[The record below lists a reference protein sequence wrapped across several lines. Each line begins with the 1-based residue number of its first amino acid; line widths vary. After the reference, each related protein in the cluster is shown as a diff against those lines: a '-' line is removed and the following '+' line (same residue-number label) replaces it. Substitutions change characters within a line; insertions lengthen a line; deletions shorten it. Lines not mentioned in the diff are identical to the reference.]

1 MLFVHLQASESFFSL
16 LISALGGPAA
26 LVQVG
31 SIGFILLILLISF
44 RLFEKY
50 GSFYLVLSR
59 GFALLT
65 GGLAAWGLSRLIRG
79 TPASLSVVLLGI
91 AFLYNQLQAE
101 SASAI
106 AAGGYRPET
115 PQEMAEVARKAV
127 GTMFISFAGMVLISL
142 VVAVGQVVLPLLG
155 FVPGTAPAL
164 VVTGMAQSVI
174 GPGVGLVAVI
184 ILARG
189 GLRGTRQTF
198 LDRTFEEVA
207 RLRRGVYLLALL
219 LFVVAALCGDAAW
232 FYRGQPGV
240 LPVPLAV
247 QTVGPAAISSLIGG
261 YLGAVMNWFVRMGHM
276 PHSRR
281 EEGEYYKS
289 ILISSSLTLLS
300 ALLGFGAASLLGSV
314 LFFGF
319 PRAIQQNLFSTMQT
333 VISSA
338 VDTVRYGI
346 YAALRTNRM
355 SLAVAMAAGFDRPK
369 ELISELRDR
378 VSAAGFVE
386 KLGTLDVRSLRF
398 LFSNLWSLELRDQF
412 QVCEA
417 LCHALAENRVVGRR
431 VVNSLKESTLLLI
444 LIPGRLNV
452 AALNLLPPQKLY
464 SFIEGGELSERIL
477 RKALSSLTPEEVAW
491 VMKALVDCGA
501 LRFGFVEWALIP
513 FLTEPVWECI
523 LRYHPETLPNMGSR
537 LIFQYCQESP
547 SYAHAL
553 QSVSGSAAPT
563 TPTQPPQ
570 PPAGAPQ
577 PAPPSQPYP
586 TAPQAAYPPPPP
598 PSPTRP
604 GGPTQADRSP
614 GRPRSPEQRHQ
625 ARLKRLRGQQA
636 SSAEAAPAQALP
648 PSLSE
653 AVTEEETG
661 SRLPEQ
667 PITRPASMQTQA
679 GAPRTQQPT
688 SPPVQAPPTQPGSL
702 KQTARQ
708 PSAKPARG
716 ADTEKRRRRRRNKQQ
731 NK

>member
-127 GTMFISFAGMVLISL
+127 GTMFISFVGMVLISL

-155 FVPGTAPAL
+155 FVPGTAAL

-355 SLAVAMAAGFDRPK
+355 SLAVAMAAGFDRPT

-577 PAPPSQPYP
+577 PPHAQPAPPSQSDP

-614 GRPRSPEQRHQ
+614 GRPRSPEQ
-625 ARLKRLRGQQA
+625 
-636 SSAEAAPAQALP
+636 SSTQ
-648 PSLSE
+648 
-653 AVTEEETG
+653 
-661 SRLPEQ
+661 
-667 PITRPASMQTQA
+667 PASIQKQA
-679 GAPRTQQPT
+679 GA
-688 SPPVQAPPTQPGSL
+688 L
-702 KQTARQ
+702 EQTARP

-716 ADTEKRRRRRRNKQQ
+716 AGTKKRRRRNKQQ